1 MKYLLLDFWAD
12 WCQPCKMMAPIIDQ
26 VEEEYPNIEIVRIDA
41 DQDIAMVSNY
51 NVASIPTYIL
61 LKQTG
66 EETEIV
72 KFAKGAMPKYKL
84 VKELGLDEI

>member
-1 MKYLLLDFWAD
+1 
-12 WCQPCKMMAPIIDQ
+12 MAPIIDQ